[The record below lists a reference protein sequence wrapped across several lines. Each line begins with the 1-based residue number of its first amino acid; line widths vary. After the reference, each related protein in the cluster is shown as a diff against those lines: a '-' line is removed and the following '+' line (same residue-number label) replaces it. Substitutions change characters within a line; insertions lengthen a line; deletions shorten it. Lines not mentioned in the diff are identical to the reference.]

1 MVEDPLSEALLEG
14 RFQPGETIQ
23 VDCQNGEIVLNSAAL
38 VSPTS

>member
-14 RFQPGETIQ
+14 RFKSGDTVQI
-23 VDCQNGEIVLNSAAL
+23 DCQNGEIVLSGVEL